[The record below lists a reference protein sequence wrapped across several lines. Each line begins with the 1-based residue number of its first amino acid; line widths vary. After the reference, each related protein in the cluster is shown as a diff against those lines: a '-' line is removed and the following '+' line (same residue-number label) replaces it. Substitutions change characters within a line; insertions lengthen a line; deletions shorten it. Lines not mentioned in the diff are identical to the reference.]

1 MLIQVGTIA
10 YRDKQT
16 NNFAKS
22 KPLYMKH
29 SPELAESQKEFMQR
43 ACDMYLIDL
52 LILQNMAFKRCF
64 NCG

>member
-1 MLIQVGTIA
+1 MQIQVGTIA

-29 SPELAESQKEFMQR
+29 LPELAESQKEFMQR
-43 ACDMYLIDL
+43 ACDMFITDL
-52 LILQNMAFKRCF
+52 LIFAKYGF
-64 NCG
+64 